1 MDGCWPH
8 VSLEVHRDARQC
20 GTNPVWLYM
29 VLYDNVAT
37 NVLLPGAWLLY
48 CDNQRWHCTL
58 VTQPD
63 GLVAGD
69 HAWVPHD

>member
-1 MDGCWPH
+1 MALLG
-8 VSLEVHRDARQC
+8 LEGALKHYYYLC